1 MHLLESTTQSL
12 IKPIIWYIMKSEN
25 EGREIKMQR
34 LGLLIRKYL
43 VKFGMVGVLNTI
55 IQQLLYLI
63 LIFATVPLLVSQTI
77 SFLIAF
83 LCSYV
88 LNSKFTYRVPLSFK
102 QLISFLM
109 ANLPSY
115 FIQLFVLIVIVEG
128 LHVPKSIALFFTLF
142 ITIPITFI
150 LVSFSMVK
158 SNQS

>member
-1 MHLLESTTQSL
+1 
-12 IKPIIWYIMKSEN
+12 
-25 EGREIKMQR
+25 MQR

-55 IQQLLYLI
+55 IQQLLYLILII

>member
-1 MHLLESTTQSL
+1 
-12 IKPIIWYIMKSEN
+12 MKSEN

-55 IQQLLYLI
+55 IQQLLYLILII